1 MSNIV
6 VSMSLRKGISAIVI
20 MEDGVIKVK
29 YVERIKDEHALSS
42 NYAGIIYTFKLALRH
57 VRQYMQTVDVKDV
70 CFETSNSTFIKWI
83 DAQYSKEAYQKDFDE
98 TLTLLHE
105 LPIRYAFTYAKK
117 PKAFLFTDS
126 SYLKKESV
134 SGLNLDEYTE

>member
-20 MEDGVIKVK
+20 MEDGIIKVK

-70 CFETSNSTFIKWI
+70 CFETSNSTFIKWV

-98 TLTLLHE
+98 ALALLHE
-105 LPIRYAFTYAKK
+105 LPIRYAFTYAEK

>member
-20 MEDGVIKVK
+20 MEDGIIKVK

-98 TLTLLHE
+98 ALTLLHE
-105 LPIRYAFTYAKK
+105 LPIRYAFTYAEK

-134 SGLNLDEYTE
+134 SGLNLDEYTK

>member
-20 MEDGVIKVK
+20 MEDGIIKVK

-42 NYAGIIYTFKLALRH
+42 NYAGIIYTFKLALRY

-70 CFETSNSTFIKWI
+70 CFETSNSTFIKWV

-98 TLTLLHE
+98 ALILLHE
-105 LPIRYAFTYAKK
+105 LPIRYAFTYAEK

>member
-42 NYAGIIYTFKLALRH
+42 NYAGIIYIFKLALRH

-98 TLTLLHE
+98 ALTLLHE
-105 LPIRYAFTYAKK
+105 LPIRYAFTYAEK

>member
-20 MEDGVIKVK
+20 MEDGVVKVK
-29 YVERIKDEHALSS
+29 YVEKIKDEHALSS

-57 VRQYMQTVDVKDV
+57 IRQYMQTVDVKDV
-70 CFETSNSTFIKWI
+70 CFETSNSTFIKWV

-98 TLTLLHE
+98 ALTLLHE
-105 LPIRYAFTYAKK
+105 LPIRYAFTYAEK

-126 SYLKKESV
+126 SYLNKESV
-134 SGLNLDEYTE
+134 SGLNLDDYTE

>member
-20 MEDGVIKVK
+20 MEDGIIKVK

-98 TLTLLHE
+98 ALTLLHE
-105 LPIRYAFTYAKK
+105 LPIRYAFTYAEK

-126 SYLKKESV
+126 SYLRKESV

>member
-57 VRQYMQTVDVKDV
+57 IRQYMQTVDVKDV

-83 DAQYSKEAYQKDFDE
+83 DAQYSKEVYQKDFDE
-98 TLTLLHE
+98 ALTLLHE
-105 LPIRYAFTYAKK
+105 LPIRYAFTYAEK

>member
-98 TLTLLHE
+98 ALTLLHE
-105 LPIRYAFTYAKK
+105 LPIRYAFTYAEK

-134 SGLNLDEYTE
+134 SGLNLNEYTE

>member
-20 MEDGVIKVK
+20 MEDGIIKVK

-70 CFETSNSTFIKWI
+70 CFEISNSTFIKWI

-98 TLTLLHE
+98 ALTLLHE
-105 LPIRYAFTYAKK
+105 LPIRYAFTYAEK

-134 SGLNLDEYTE
+134 SGLNLDEYEE

>member
-98 TLTLLHE
+98 ALILLHE
-105 LPIRYAFTYAKK
+105 LPIRYAFTYAEK

>member
-20 MEDGVIKVK
+20 MEDGIIKVK
-29 YVERIKDEHALSS
+29 YVERIKDEYALSS

-98 TLTLLHE
+98 ALTLLHE
-105 LPIRYAFTYAKK
+105 LPIRYAFTYAEK

>member
-20 MEDGVIKVK
+20 MEDGIIKVK

-57 VRQYMQTVDVKDV
+57 VRQYMQTVDVKNV

-98 TLTLLHE
+98 ALTLLHE
-105 LPIRYAFTYAKK
+105 LPIRYAFTYAEK

>member
-57 VRQYMQTVDVKDV
+57 VRQYMQIVDVKDV

-98 TLTLLHE
+98 ALTLLHE
-105 LPIRYAFTYAKK
+105 LPIRYAFTYAEK

>member
-83 DAQYSKEAYQKDFDE
+83 DTQYSKEVYQKDFDE
-98 TLTLLHE
+98 ALTLLHE
-105 LPIRYAFTYAKK
+105 LPIRYAFTYAEK

>member
-20 MEDGVIKVK
+20 MEDGIIKVK

-70 CFETSNSTFIKWI
+70 CFETSNSTFIKWV

-98 TLTLLHE
+98 VLTLLHE
-105 LPIRYAFTYAKK
+105 LPIRYAFTYAEK

>member
-42 NYAGIIYTFKLALRH
+42 NYAGIIYAFKLALRH

-98 TLTLLHE
+98 ALTLLHE
-105 LPIRYAFTYAKK
+105 LPIRYAFTYAEK

>member
-20 MEDGVIKVK
+20 MEDGIIKVK

-70 CFETSNSTFIKWI
+70 CFETSNSTFIKWMLSI
-83 DAQYSKEAYQKDFDE
+83 QKR
-98 TLTLLHE
+98 L
-105 LPIRYAFTYAKK
+105 IRKILMK
-117 PKAFLFTDS
+117 L
-126 SYLKKESV
+126 
-134 SGLNLDEYTE
+134 

>member
-42 NYAGIIYTFKLALRH
+42 NYAGIIYTFKLSLRH

-98 TLTLLHE
+98 ALTLLHE
-105 LPIRYAFTYAKK
+105 LPIRYAFTYAEK

-134 SGLNLDEYTE
+134 SGLNLDEYAE

>member
-20 MEDGVIKVK
+20 MGDGVIKVK

-98 TLTLLHE
+98 ALTLLHE
-105 LPIRYAFTYAKK
+105 LPIRYAFTYAEK

>member
-98 TLTLLHE
+98 ALTLLHE
-105 LPIRYAFTYAKK
+105 LPIRYAFTYAEK

-134 SGLNLDEYTE
+134 SRLNLDEYEE

>member
-20 MEDGVIKVK
+20 MEDGIIKVK

-57 VRQYMQTVDVKDV
+57 VRQYIQTVDVKDV

-98 TLTLLHE
+98 ALTLLHE
-105 LPIRYAFTYAKK
+105 LPIRYAFTYAEK
-117 PKAFLFTDS
+117 PKAFLFTDI

-134 SGLNLDEYTE
+134 SGLNLDEYAE

>member
-20 MEDGVIKVK
+20 MEDGIIKVK

-98 TLTLLHE
+98 ALTLLHE
-105 LPIRYAFTYAKK
+105 LPIRYAFTYAEK

-134 SGLNLDEYTE
+134 SRLNLDEYTE

>member
-20 MEDGVIKVK
+20 MEDGIIKVK

-98 TLTLLHE
+98 ALILLHE
-105 LPIRYAFTYAKK
+105 LPIRYAFTYAEK

>member
-42 NYAGIIYTFKLALRH
+42 NYVGIIYTFKLALRH
-57 VRQYMQTVDVKDV
+57 IRQYMQTVDVEDV

-98 TLTLLHE
+98 ALTLLHE
-105 LPIRYAFTYAKK
+105 LPIRYAFTYAEK

>member
-20 MEDGVIKVK
+20 MEDGIIKVK

-42 NYAGIIYTFKLALRH
+42 NYAGIIYTFKLALRN

-98 TLTLLHE
+98 ALTLLHE
-105 LPIRYAFTYAKK
+105 LPIRYAFTYAEK

>member
-20 MEDGVIKVK
+20 MEDGIIKVK

-70 CFETSNSTFIKWI
+70 CFETSNSTFIKWV
-83 DAQYSKEAYQKDFDE
+83 DTQYSKEAYQKDFDE
-98 TLTLLHE
+98 ALTLLHE
-105 LPIRYAFTYAKK
+105 LPIRYAFTYAEK

-134 SGLNLDEYTE
+134 SGLNLDEYTK

>member
-98 TLTLLHE
+98 ALTLLHE
-105 LPIRYAFTYAKK
+105 LPIRYAFTYAEK

-126 SYLKKESV
+126 SYLKKEPV

>member
-42 NYAGIIYTFKLALRH
+42 NYASIIYTFKLALRH
-57 VRQYMQTVDVKDV
+57 IRQYMQTVDVKDV

-98 TLTLLHE
+98 ALTLLHE
-105 LPIRYAFTYAKK
+105 LPIRYAFTYAEK

>member
-20 MEDGVIKVK
+20 MEDGDIKVK

-83 DAQYSKEAYQKDFDE
+83 DAQYSKEAYQKDFDDA
-98 TLTLLHE
+98 LTLLHE
-105 LPIRYAFTYAKK
+105 LPIRYAFTYAEK

-134 SGLNLDEYTE
+134 SGLNLDEYSE

>member
-20 MEDGVIKVK
+20 MEDGIIKVK

-57 VRQYMQTVDVKDV
+57 IRQYMQTVDVKDV

-98 TLTLLHE
+98 ALTLLHE
-105 LPIRYAFTYAKK
+105 LPIRYAFTYAEK

-134 SGLNLDEYTE
+134 SGLNLDDYNE

>member
-57 VRQYMQTVDVKDV
+57 VRQYMKTVDVKDV

-98 TLTLLHE
+98 ALTLLHE
-105 LPIRYAFTYAKK
+105 LPIRYAFTYAEK

>member
-20 MEDGVIKVK
+20 MEDGIIKVK

-98 TLTLLHE
+98 ALTLLHE
-105 LPIRYAFTYAKK
+105 LPIRYAFTYAEK

-134 SGLNLDEYTE
+134 SGLDLDEYAE

>member
-20 MEDGVIKVK
+20 MEDGIIKVK

-57 VRQYMQTVDVKDV
+57 IRQYMQTVDVKDV

-83 DAQYSKEAYQKDFDE
+83 DAQYSKEAYQKDFNE
-98 TLTLLHE
+98 ALTLLHE
-105 LPIRYAFTYAKK
+105 LPIRYAFTYAEK

>member
-42 NYAGIIYTFKLALRH
+42 SYAGIIYTFKLALRH
-57 VRQYMQTVDVKDV
+57 VRQYMQTADVKDV
-70 CFETSNSTFIKWI
+70 CFETSNSTFIKWV
-83 DAQYSKEAYQKDFDE
+83 DAQYSKEAYKQDFDE
-98 TLTLLHE
+98 ALTLLNE
-105 LPIRYAFTYAKK
+105 LPIRYAFTYAEK

-134 SGLNLDEYTE
+134 SGLNLDDYNE

>member
-20 MEDGVIKVK
+20 MEDGIIKVK

-98 TLTLLHE
+98 ALTLLHE
-105 LPIRYAFTYAKK
+105 LPIRYAFTYAEK

-134 SGLNLDEYTE
+134 SGLNLNEYTE

>member
-20 MEDGVIKVK
+20 MEDGIIKVK

-83 DAQYSKEAYQKDFDE
+83 DAQYSKESYQKDFDE
-98 TLTLLHE
+98 ALTLLHE
-105 LPIRYAFTYAKK
+105 LPIRYAFTYAEK

-134 SGLNLDEYTE
+134 SGLNLDGYTE

>member
-29 YVERIKDEHALSS
+29 YVEKIKDEHALSS

-57 VRQYMQTVDVKDV
+57 IRQYMQTVDVKDV
-70 CFETSNSTFIKWI
+70 CFETSNSTFIKWV

-98 TLTLLHE
+98 ALTLLHE
-105 LPIRYAFTYAKK
+105 LPIRYAFTYAEK

-126 SYLKKESV
+126 SYLNKESV
-134 SGLNLDEYTE
+134 SGLNLDDYTE

>member
-20 MEDGVIKVK
+20 MEDGIIKVK

-83 DAQYSKEAYQKDFDE
+83 DAQYSKEVYQKDFDE
-98 TLTLLHE
+98 ALTLLHE
-105 LPIRYAFTYAKK
+105 LPIRYAFTYAEK

>member
-98 TLTLLHE
+98 ALTLLHE
-105 LPIRYAFTYAKK
+105 LPIRYAFTYAEK

-134 SGLNLDEYTE
+134 SGLNLDEYTK